1 MDYINIDF
9 TMDNCEVTAAGYL
22 NKMGIIQM
30 TEFDIHMEKELDES
44 TQELLKEHALFLLQE
59 NYFNGEV
66 GL

>member
-1 MDYINIDF
+1 MDYI
-9 TMDNCEVTAAGYL
+9 TAGYL